1 MTSTTTHQKLASTD
15 TNHAINYTVLIGA
28 TGGIGQEIAKQLCA
42 SNQPTILVGRNTQ
55 TLSHLMDE
63 LSSYYPK
70 VPLLSFTCD
79 LSIIDSQQQLIASLN
94 QLINSEPSIEH
105 STEHNVE
112 HSIETVILNAGIN
125 EFSMLTE
132 QSDDSIEQMMLV
144 NVAYPLQL
152 IKRLLPTLIAQPNPS
167 QIISIG
173 STFGS
178 IGYPGF
184 SAYSAS
190 KFALRGASEA
200 LGREYADTSVRF
212 RYFAPRATATTMN
225 KDSVVAMNQA
235 LKVKMDSPEVVAT
248 ALLNFMSGSQ
258 AQQHLGFPERF
269 FAWLNR
275 LFPSIVGNAIVK
287 DLPTIKQFA
296 KKIG

>member
-1 MTSTTTHQKLASTD
+1 MTSTTNYQNLALND
-15 TNHAINYTVLIGA
+15 INHAIQYTVLIGA

-42 SNQPTILVGRNTQ
+42 SNQPTILVGRNTEI
-55 TLSHLMDE
+55 LSHLMDE

-79 LSIIDSQQQLIASLN
+79 LSVIDSQQQLIASLN
-94 QLINSEPSIEH
+94 QLINSE
-105 STEHNVE
+105 
-112 HSIETVILNAGIN
+112 HSIETVILNAGVN
-125 EFSMLTE
+125 EFSMITE

-152 IKRLLPTLIAQPNPS
+152 IKRLLPTLIAQAKPS

-275 LFPSIVGNAIVK
+275 LFPNIVGNAIVK